1 MQILKTLL
9 ERWQGPM
16 PQFFQTIFAI
26 CAAIAALSFGCD
38 YFLTELTALGIAPP
52 AWFLKV
58 AGWAAS
64 AAALV
69 SKFTVDWKKKQ
80 ETEALKGFS
89 GMPQASP
96 PPPPTVRKPKWGQ
109 QNG

>member
-16 PQFFQTIFAI
+16 PKFFQVIFIIA
-26 CAAIAALSFGCD
+26 AAIAALSFGCD
-38 YFLTELTALGIAPP
+38 YFLTELTGLGITPP
-52 AWFLKV
+52 EWFVKI

-64 AAALV
+64 AAALI

-80 ETEALKGFS
+80 ETEALKDFS
-89 GMPQASP
+89 N
-96 PPPPTVRKPKWGQ
+96 PTPSAPVRKPKWGAT
-109 QNG
+109 NG